1 MDNYRWLIYALIGAG
16 FAAVVNVLTKKAL
29 DRTDFTVALCIQAV
43 LMLLTLIVATTLRR
57 KWGELS
63 ETPKWAMGL
72 VAAAGVAAGLSWIFG
87 YRALQL
93 SKVAKTAPLDK
104 LSMPL
109 AVVLAMIFLHERP
122 GSMNWLGIVLMVV
135 GAFFVAQ
142 SK

>member
-1 MDNYRWLIYALIGAG
+1 MDGYRWLIYALLGAA

-29 DRTDFTVALCIQAV
+29 NSSESTVAVSIQAL
-43 LMLLTLIVATTLRR
+43 LMLLTVVTVATIQRGWAKLP
-57 KWGELS
+57 EM
-63 ETPKWAMGL
+63 PKWAMAL
-72 VAAAGVAAGLSWIFG
+72 VALSGIAAGLSWLFG
-87 YRALQL
+87 YKALQM
-93 SKVAKTAPLDK
+93 SQVAKTAPLDK

-122 GSMNWLGIVLMVV
+122 TGMNWLGIGLMVV